1 MNNGLF
7 DAAVWEKAWQ
17 EDPKA
22 MANKFKAMGMNPHTS
37 FDHKAKV
44 FNEEVFSTA
53 GRDRSE
59 RIITW
64 MEGQGLDF
72 SGLTVLD
79 VGAAS
84 GGFTVPFA
92 ERGAKV
98 TAVEPNVPLSELFL
112 ENTAGAAPGQIEL
125 VREAFE
131 DIDIAARGWLNA
143 FDLVFVSMCPAV
155 FDWESAEK
163 VISCAR
169 QYCYISTSA
178 GVQEHSLMNEVL
190 PLLTGREVHA
200 ESSDMAYL
208 LQLLY
213 LNGYSYE
220 SIISREAK
228 SKEVSPDEALAEVL
242 EMLPLQHLDGN
253 ETVRKTV
260 QDYLHIA
267 YPDGKV
273 VIRQGGRFGKV
284 LIRLQDQRMYSRAAA
299 ASSGASEH
307 SVKH

>member
-7 DAAVWEKAWQ
+7 NAAVWEKAWK

-22 MANKFKAMGMNPHTS
+22 MANKFKAMGMDPHHS

-44 FNEEVFSTA
+44 FNEEVFSSA

-59 RIITW
+59 RIISW
-64 MEGQGLDF
+64 MEGQGVDF
-72 SGLTVLD
+72 NGLTVLD

-84 GGFTVPFA
+84 GGFTVPFI

-98 TAVEPNVPLSELFL
+98 TAVEPNIPLSELFL
-112 ENTAGAAPGQIEL
+112 HNTAGYAPGQVEL

-131 DIDIAARGWLNA
+131 DIDIAAKGWLNA

-190 PLLTGREVHA
+190 PLLTGRAVHA

-208 LQLLY
+208 MQLLY
-213 LNGYSYE
+213 LKGYSYE
-220 SIISREAK
+220 SIVTRETK
-228 SKEVSPDEALAEVL
+228 SKELSVEAALAEVI
-242 EMLPLQHLDGN
+242 EMLPMHHLDGK
-253 ETVRKTV
+253 EATLKVVT
-260 QDYLHIA
+260 DYLHTA
-267 YPDGKV
+267 YPDQKV

-284 LIRLQDQRMYSRAAA
+284 LIKLQDLNMYSRAAA
-299 ASSGASEH
+299 A
-307 SVKH
+307 KQ